1 MSNQAV
7 LSNFL
12 KSLVA
17 VMVGNAIYFLVIMP
31 LLPPAG
37 RHGIAR
43 IDLGLMIDFWVCLVV
58 FGVVEWL
65 VRIKKSGHGRRMMR

>member
-1 MSNQAV
+1 MSKEAV

-17 VMVGNAIYFLVIMP
+17 VVAGNAIYFLVIMP

-43 IDLGLMIDFWVCLVV
+43 IDLGLVIDFWVCLLV
-58 FGVVEWL
+58 FGVIEL
-65 VRIKKSGHGRRMMR
+65 FARRRRAGAGGE